1 MVFMVQTSNR
11 LYILGR
17 VVLHPKSTVMQ
28 HKAEQQQN
36 IGKNEVRIE
45 LKSAKEHKKRSPL
58 PCNLLSFYGG
68 VVALLYS

>member
-1 MVFMVQTSNR
+1 
-11 LYILGR
+11 
-17 VVLHPKSTVMQ
+17 MQ

-58 PCNLLSFYGG
+58 PCNLLSFHGV
-68 VVALLYS
+68 VVALCYSDENLQK

>member
-36 IGKNEVRIE
+36 IGKNEVRTE
-45 LKSAKEHKKRSPL
+45 LKSAK
-58 PCNLLSFYGG
+58 
-68 VVALLYS
+68 